1 MDNLTWTKI
10 LADGDHI
17 DITEDFGLT
26 DLSIVPD
33 TTNTTNDGTLI
44 GQSDVQGNASEAI
57 LIQTVINLSSLKP
70 IKGWTITAPAS
81 GKLYL
86 IGQER

>member
-1 MDNLTWTKI
+1 MANLTWTKI
-10 LADGDHI
+10 LADGASLA
-17 DITEDFGLT
+17 ITQDMGLT

-33 TTNTTNDGTLI
+33 TTNTTNDGTLLGEDNI
-44 GQSDVQGNASEAI
+44 GGNLSEAV

-70 IKGWTITAPAS
+70 IEGWTITAPAS